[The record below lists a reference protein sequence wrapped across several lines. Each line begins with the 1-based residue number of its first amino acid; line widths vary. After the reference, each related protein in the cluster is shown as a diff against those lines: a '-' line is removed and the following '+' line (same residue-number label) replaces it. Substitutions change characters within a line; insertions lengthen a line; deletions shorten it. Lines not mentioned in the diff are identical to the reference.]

1 MADPRYISRDR
12 VAEVIGDLIQ
22 RDVATIDELEKKS
35 EDKPEEREITR
46 RWIRNCEEGIFN
58 RMKVADELGVL
69 EDINRKITIPA
80 PLRREYWGGDHPTE
94 ER

>member
-12 VAEVIGDLIQ
+12 VVEVIGDLIQ
-22 RDVATIDELEKKS
+22 RDVATIDELEKRS

-80 PLRREYWGGDHPTE
+80 PLRREYWGGDPPTE

>member
-1 MADPRYISRDR
+1 MADPQHISRER
-12 VAEVIGDLIQ
+12 VVEVIGDLIQ
-22 RDVATIDELEKKS
+22 RDVATIDELEKRS

-69 EDINRKITIPA
+69 EDLCRKITIPF
-80 PLRREYWGGDHPTE
+80 PLKGGSPNQRTLE
-94 ER
+94 PF

>member
-1 MADPRYISRDR
+1 MADPQYISQDR
-12 VAEVIGDLIQ
+12 VVEVIGDLIQ
-22 RDVATIDELEKKS
+22 RDLATIDELEKRS

-69 EDINRKITIPA
+69 DDICRKITIPG
-80 PLRREYWGGDHPTE
+80 PLRREYWGGNHPTK
-94 ER
+94 RL